1 MRDTMAKACL
11 NIN

>member
-1 MRDTMAKACL
+1 MRDTMAKAGL